1 MMTGSCAL
9 AAALSSGV
17 RIGPAA
23 AQEPRFFRI
32 ATGPVDS
39 SYFAVGSLIGNVTS
53 SPPGARDC
61 ERGGSCGVPGLI
73 AVTQTT
79 AGPLANIELI
89 GSKRLEIRAVPGRHR
104 LLGLPRHRDVPQAG
118 RRL

>member
-1 MMTGSCAL
+1 MTGGGAL
-9 AAALSSGV
+9 AALSAGLPWT
-17 RIGPAA
+17 RAA

-32 ATGPVDS
+32 ATGAVDS
-39 SYFAVGSLIGNVTS
+39 SYFGVGTLIGNVVS

-79 AGPLANIELI
+79 AGPLANIDLI
-89 GSKRLEIRAVPGRHR
+89 ANKGLESA
-104 LLGLPRHRDVPQAG
+104 L
-118 RRL
+118 